1 MYAGMKVN
9 WHEILRPETTNANDE
24 SLPLFLAVFSA
35 DKGTESVTNYTKDDF
50 DFMYGSDADFFRHGQ
65 PLIQAHK
72 ILEAGGRILGK
83 RLVATDATL
92 ANLIITADVT
102 VSEDNVSVK
111 YTAISVTTAKTF
123 DEVKAAAVS
132 AQTASRFPLFI
143 VCDNGRG
150 KSIKNVRFT
159 ANYDSSKS
167 LSFVLYS
174 IADIEDTTR
183 IESANF
189 SINDNTLITLNNGQ
203 KKNLALNK
211 STMTQFDALTYKPGV
226 DAFIEKLSTET
237 GYTVEDLRG
246 LDIIFGKT
254 RKGETISAW
263 TVDPTGLDLSSEY
276 GLALQNGSNG
286 AFGDAPFPETTPT
299 PAWTSQAV
307 AYLTGQVTD
316 EIYDLDQYKID
327 FCVDANY
334 PDPVKHAIA
343 TLVNFREDFY
353 YFRDMNLDITTVTAV
368 QNKVSDIDWEKSPFI
383 GDYMSYYDIIDDYSK
398 KQITVTMTYGIAP
411 LLVAH
416 YISNIAAPIAGE
428 FNNFVI
434 SDFIDGTL
442 NLIPRVTPSVDQKQ
456 ILDDLHVNYLNY
468 SSTGLLSVQATYTSQ
483 DHMGPL
489 SYASNT
495 IVTQM
500 CIKAIR
506 RYTPKIRFML
516 VDDSDF
522 SKYRQLINDNVIS
535 YWTKYFKSVELIYT
549 VDEDMVAQK
558 IFNASLKCYYKDFPQ
573 GEVFDVFAIEGS
585 PSDYE

>member
-1 MYAGMKVN
+1 M
-9 WHEILRPETTNANDE
+9 
-24 SLPLFLAVFSA
+24 
-35 DKGTESVTNYTKDDF
+35 
-50 DFMYGSDADFFRHGQ
+50 
-65 PLIQAHK
+65 
-72 ILEAGGRILGK
+72 
-83 RLVATDATL
+83 
-92 ANLIITADVT
+92 
-102 VSEDNVSVK
+102 
-111 YTAISVTTAKTF
+111 
-123 DEVKAAAVS
+123 
-132 AQTASRFPLFI
+132 
-143 VCDNGRG
+143 
-150 KSIKNVRFT
+150 
-159 ANYDSSKS
+159 
-167 LSFVLYS
+167 
-174 IADIEDTTR
+174 
-183 IESANF
+183 
-189 SINDNTLITLNNGQ
+189 
-203 KKNLALNK
+203 
-211 STMTQFDALTYKPGV
+211 
-226 DAFIEKLSTET
+226 DAFIDKLSTET
-237 GYTVEDLRG
+237 GYTVEELRS
-246 LDIIFGKT
+246 LDILFAKT
-254 RKGETISAW
+254 RKGESLSAW
-263 TVDPTGLDLSSEY
+263 SIDPTGLDLNAEY

-286 AFGDAPFPETTPT
+286 AFGEAPFPETTPSA
-299 PAWTSQAV
+299 AWTNQAV

-343 TLVNFREDFY
+343 TLANFREDFY

-383 GDYMSYYDIIDDYSK
+383 GDYMSYYDIIDDYSRK
-398 KQITVTMTYGIAP
+398 EITVTMTYGIAP

-416 YISNIAAPIAGE
+416 YASNVAAPIAGE

-456 ILDDLHVNYLNY
+456 ILEDLHVNYLNY
-468 SSTGLLSVQATYTSQ
+468 SSTGLLSVQSTYTSQ
-483 DHMGPL
+483 DHLGPL

-516 VDDSDF
+516 VDNSDF

-535 YWTKYFKSVELIYT
+535 YWAKYFKSVELIYT

-558 IFNASLKCYYKDFPQ
+558 IFNASLKCFYKDFPQ